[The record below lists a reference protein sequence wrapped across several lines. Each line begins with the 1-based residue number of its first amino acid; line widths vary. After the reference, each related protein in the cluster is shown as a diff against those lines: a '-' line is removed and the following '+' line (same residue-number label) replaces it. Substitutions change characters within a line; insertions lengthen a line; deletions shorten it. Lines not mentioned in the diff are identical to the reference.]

1 MDNHA
6 LTDQFFK
13 SWVFAF
19 LIGAVVIGAV
29 QFVDIAA
36 LDSAKR
42 QAPIWLAL
50 AALCCVDPALRYFG
64 VLKAEI
70 EQRWKDFT
78 IATLLGRSIGAFAG
92 GAFAWAI
99 SVLGR

>member
-1 MDNHA
+1 MNNHA

-19 LIGAVVIGAV
+19 MIGAVAIGAV
-29 QFVDIAA
+29 QFIDIAA

-50 AALCCVDPALRYFG
+50 ALLCCVDPALRYFG

-70 EQRWKDFT
+70 EQRWADFT
-78 IATLLGRSIGAFAG
+78 IATLLGRSIGAFVG